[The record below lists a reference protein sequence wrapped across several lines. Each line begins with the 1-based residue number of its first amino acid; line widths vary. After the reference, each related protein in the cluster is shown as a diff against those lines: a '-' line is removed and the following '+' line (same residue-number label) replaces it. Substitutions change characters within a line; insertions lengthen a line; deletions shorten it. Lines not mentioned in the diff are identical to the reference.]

1 MTTNGRVRSD
11 RRMSAGVA
19 RVGRLAAA
27 DRTAR
32 RNSWLAALLALVAGT
47 LNSVGF
53 VAVSVYTSHMTGITA
68 SIADHLVLGSLSLVV
83 VGGEALAAFIA
94 GAMVCAVLFNWG
106 RRRGLRSRFANVLL
120 VEAVLVLGFGG
131 LADQL
136 TWVHREHVFV
146 VVLCFTMG
154 LQNALITKV
163 SNAQIRTT
171 HVTGMVT
178 DIGIELGKLSYRS
191 RMPGTPPVRAD
202 LSKLGMLAGLVTLFF
217 IGGVLGAVGYLAAG
231 FQILIVPALAL
242 LVVAAPPVVTDL
254 RARGRAVVT
263 LGEP

>member
-1 MTTNGRVRSD
+1 
-11 RRMSAGVA
+11 MSAGVA

-32 RNSWLAALLALVAGT
+32 RNAWLAALLALVAGI

-68 SIADHLVLGSLSLVV
+68 SIADHLILGSLSLVV
-83 VGGEALAAFIA
+83 VGGEALTSFIA
-94 GAMVCAVLFNWG
+94 GAMACAVIFNWG

-120 VEAVLVLGFGG
+120 VEAVLVLAFGG

-154 LQNALITKV
+154 LQNATITKV

-191 RMPGTPPVRAD
+191 RMPGVPAVRAD
-202 LSKLGMLAGLVTLFF
+202 LGKLGMLAGLVTLFF
-217 IGGVLGAVGYLAAG
+217 LGGLLGAAGYLAAG
-231 FQILIVPALAL
+231 FQVLIAPAVAL
-242 LVVAAPPVVTDL
+242 LAVAAPPVVTDV
-254 RARGRAVVT
+254 RRRGRAHVRW
-263 LGEP
+263 ERHE